1 MGRIL
6 AIDYGSKRV
15 GLAVT
20 DPLRI
25 IARALDTVHVKDIQ
39 AYLKH
44 YISNETVDV
53 IVLGEPKT
61 LLNTPS
67 LSARFINPFAV
78 YLQRQFPEIPLI
90 RWDERFTTQL
100 AKQSL
105 LENGVKKKQRENK
118 QQLDQIS
125 AVILLQ
131 DYLNFLN
138 QSVL

>member
-78 YLQRQFPEIPLI
+78 YLQRQFPEITLI